1 MKLLKNV
8 SVQMYCKS
16 FVFKQL
22 QISIKKSDRLQ
33 SCEEKKLIISNKKV
47 QQNGKKK
54 DRKCRQKSSLIDS

>member
-1 MKLLKNV
+1 
-8 SVQMYCKS
+8 MYCKS

-54 DRKCRQKSSLIDS
+54 DRKCREKSSLIDS